1 MPERRA
7 IVSVIIPA
15 YNTEKSLSKVID
27 SAIAQMIPAEI
38 IVINDGSTDKTSE
51 VARFYR
57 NHIYYLEQTNQG
69 QGAARNAGIRA
80 AQGEFIAFLDADDYW
95 LPGFLERCVY
105 FLNQHP
111 EVIAVN
117 TGFIVRDA
125 DGNETIFP
133 KALHGPSRITTPLVL
148 NNFFSF
154 WAEQDHVR
162 TGTVLIRKSI
172 IDQAG
177 DQRADL
183 RVSQDLE
190 YWGYLATFG
199 PWGFIPEPL
208 WVGNSRAAA
217 ASGWLRKYHQ
227 RRKLCP
233 TVELWEKR
241 IVPRLQPE
249 DRTAFNVV
257 RGRVAAGYAQ
267 NKILGGASGEA
278 RHIVEKYGETMP
290 NNWLTA
296 LLRTGARYGAIGWQ
310 LACWLVKLK
319 ETTKALGLNRWVK
332 RR

>member
-1 MPERRA
+1 MEGKVIER
-7 IVSVIIPA
+7 ISVIIPA
-15 YNTEKSLSKVID
+15 YNAEQSLATAVD
-27 SAIAQMIPAEI
+27 SALAQSTPLEV
-38 IVINDGSTDKTSE
+38 IVADDGSTDNTAE
-51 VARFYR
+51 VARSYGNR
-57 NHIYYLEQTNQG
+57 IHYIKQTNQG
-69 QGAARNAGIRA
+69 QGSARNAGLSV

-95 LPGFLERCVY
+95 LPGFLERCVH
-105 FLNQHP
+105 FLNQYP
-111 EVIAVN
+111 EAIAVN

-125 DGNETIFP
+125 DGNETILP
-133 KALHGPSRITTPLVL
+133 KALHGLSRITAPLVL
-148 NNFFSF
+148 DHFFSF

-162 TGTVLIRKSI
+162 TGTVLIRKSV

-177 DQRADL
+177 GQADL

-199 PWGFIPEPL
+199 PWGFIPDPL

-241 IVPRLQPE
+241 IVPRLRPE
-249 DRTAFNVV
+249 DLTAFNVV

-267 NKILGGASGEA
+267 NKILCGASGEA
-278 RHIVEKYGETMP
+278 RQIVEKYGATMP
-290 NNWLTA
+290 NNRLTA
-296 LLRTGARYGAIGWQ
+296 LLLTGARYGAIGWQ

-319 ETTKALGLNRWVK
+319 ETIKALGLNRWVK